1 MVGEGGV
8 RGEGFVYSELLP
20 AAVRGSV
27 WDGLAHASDWYTLRQ
42 PFLDPATFPI
52 KRRTSRHLCTGRYPT
67 FVEGVA
73 GLTMPADTG
82 PLSVDGH
89 NLWPALKSGGA
100 SPRTEVIIQAA
111 DPAVY
116 NVTTAIRVGRLKA
129 IVGAPGDS
137 TVLPLAPPPAQPT
150 PFGRSG
156 GTIEAGTDHCNAPG
170 HKGSTPSPPCQPA
183 CLFDVVADLSES
195 HDLAAEPSH
204 AAVLQS
210 MLTKLTAATVD
221 AMPPQE
227 IFGKG
232 SDPAAKA
239 QNAAQMAK

>member
-1 MVGEGGV
+1 MCIVGEGGV

-27 WDGLAHASDWYTLRQ
+27 WDGLAHASDWY
-42 PFLDPATFPI
+42 
-52 KRRTSRHLCTGRYPT
+52 PT
-67 FVEGVA
+67 FIEGVV

-156 GTIEAGTDHCNAPG
+156 GTIETGTDHCNGPG
-170 HKGSTPSPPCQPA
+170 RKSGTPSPPCQPA
-183 CLFDVVADLSES
+183 CLFDVVADESES